1 MNCAPISG
9 AVRFL
14 MATSRGNN
22 ERRSVREE
30 SRAVYRKAIVEA
42 AMRIFGQT
50 GFHEAKIADI
60 ATAAGVATGTLY
72 NYFTSKDEIFQSILD
87 DGLETL
93 TAALEQRAAIEDPL
107 ERLRECVAVMFTFLE
122 EHGALFSIHMQLG
135 ANPMDFKRC
144 DDGRDEAFRQR
155 FLGVIANAIDE
166 AGDRM
171 RHDHPAELLAWTL
184 GGLMNGAILRW
195 VNGGCRDGLAEHTD
209 TIMDLFLHG
218 ATPR

>member
-1 MNCAPISG
+1 
-9 AVRFL
+9 
-14 MATSRGNN
+14 MATPRSTN

-30 SRAVYRKAIVEA
+30 SRAVYRKAIVDA

-60 ATAAGVATGTLY
+60 AAAAGVATGTLY

-93 TAALEQRAAIEDPL
+93 SAALEQRAAIEDPL
-107 ERLRECVAVMFTFLE
+107 ERLRECVAVMFSFLD

-135 ANPMDFKRC
+135 ANPMDFKRG
-144 DDGRDEAFRQR
+144 DDNRDEAFRLR
-155 FLGVIANAIDE
+155 FLSVLASAIQE
-166 AGDRM
+166 AGDRL
-171 RHDHPAELLAWTL
+171 RHDYPAEIMAWTL

-195 VNGGCRDGLAEHTD
+195 VHDGCRGGLLEHTD

>member
-1 MNCAPISG
+1 
-9 AVRFL
+9 
-14 MATSRGNN
+14 MANSRRTS

-72 NYFTSKDEIFQSILD
+72 NYFTSKEEIFQSILD
-87 DGLETL
+87 DGRE
-93 TAALEQRAAIEDPL
+93 ALSALLQQRAEIEDPL
-107 ERLRECVAVMFTFLE
+107 ERLRECVRAMFGFLD
-122 EHGALFSIHMQLG
+122 EHGALFIIYMQLG
-135 ANPMDFKRC
+135 ANPMDLKRANDC
-144 DDGRDEAFRQR
+144 RDEEFREQ
-155 FLGVIANAIDE
+155 FLGLLVATIEE
-166 AGDRM
+166 AGDRL
-171 RHDHPAELLAWTL
+171 RRDYPAEVMASAL

-195 VNGGCRDGLAEHTD
+195 IHDGCRSGLREHTD

-218 ATPR
+218 AIPR

>member
-1 MNCAPISG
+1 
-9 AVRFL
+9 
-14 MATSRGNN
+14 MATPRSTN

-30 SRAVYRKAIVEA
+30 SRAVYRKAIVDA

-60 ATAAGVATGTLY
+60 AAAAGVATGTLY

-93 TAALEQRAAIEDPL
+93 SAALEQRAAIEDPL
-107 ERLRECVAVMFTFLE
+107 ERLRECVAVMFSFLE

-135 ANPMDFKRC
+135 ANPMDFKRG
-144 DDGRDEAFRQR
+144 DDNRDEAFRQR
-155 FLGVIANAIDE
+155 FLGVIASAIQE
-166 AGDRM
+166 AGDRL
-171 RHDHPAELLAWTL
+171 RHDYPAEIMAWTL

-195 VNGGCRDGLAEHTD
+195 VHDGCRGGLLEHTD

>member
-1 MNCAPISG
+1 
-9 AVRFL
+9 
-14 MATSRGNN
+14 MATSRGTN

-30 SRAVYRKAIVEA
+30 SRAVYRKAIVDA

-60 ATAAGVATGTLY
+60 AAAAGVATGTLY

-93 TAALEQRAAIEDPL
+93 TVEFEQRVAIEDPL
-107 ERLRECVAVMFTFLE
+107 ERLRECVAVMFSFLE

-144 DDGRDEAFRQR
+144 DDSRQEAFRQR
-155 FLGVIANAIDE
+155 FLGVIASAIDE

-171 RHDHPAELLAWTL
+171 RRDYPIEILACTL

-195 VNGGCRDGLAEHTD
+195 VNDGCRGGLREHTD
-209 TIMDLFLHG
+209 TIMDLFLNG
-218 ATPR
+218 ATSR

>member
-1 MNCAPISG
+1 
-9 AVRFL
+9 
-14 MATSRGNN
+14 MATSRGKN

-42 AMRIFGQT
+42 AMRVFGQT
-50 GFHEAKIADI
+50 GFHEAKITDI

-72 NYFTSKDEIFQSILD
+72 NYFTSKDEIFQSILE

-135 ANPMDFKRC
+135 ANPMDFKRGN
-144 DDGRDEAFRQR
+144 DNRDEAFRER
-155 FLGVIANAIDE
+155 FLGVITTAIHE
-166 AGDRM
+166 AAGRM
-171 RHDHPAELLAWTL
+171 RHDYPAEILAWML

-195 VNGGCRDGLAEHTD
+195 VHDGCRSGLNEHTD

-218 ATPR
+218 AKPR

>member
-1 MNCAPISG
+1 
-9 AVRFL
+9 
-14 MATSRGNN
+14 MANSRRTP

-72 NYFTSKDEIFQSILD
+72 NYFTSKEEIFQSILD
-87 DGLETL
+87 DGREELG
-93 TAALEQRAAIEDPL
+93 ALLQQRAQIEDPV
-107 ERLRECVAVMFTFLE
+107 ERLRECVRAMFGFLDD
-122 EHGALFSIHMQLG
+122 HGALFTIYMQLG
-135 ANPMDFKRC
+135 ANPMDLKRGMDC
-144 DDGRDEAFRQR
+144 RDEEFREQ
-155 FLGVIANAIDE
+155 FIGLIIAAIE
-166 AGDRM
+166 QAGDRLRRDYPPEVM
-171 RHDHPAELLAWTL
+171 AAAL

-195 VNGGCRDGLAEHTD
+195 VHDGCRSGLRQHTE

>member
-1 MNCAPISG
+1 
-9 AVRFL
+9 
-14 MATSRGNN
+14 MASSRRTP

-30 SRAVYRKAIVEA
+30 SRAVYRKAIVDA
-42 AMRIFGQT
+42 AMQVFGQT

-60 ATAAGVATGTLY
+60 AAAAGVATGTLY
-72 NYFTSKDEIFQSILD
+72 NYFTSKDEIFQSILE

-93 TAALEQRAAIEDPL
+93 TVALEERAAIDDPL
-107 ERLRECVAVMFTFLE
+107 ERLRGCVAVMFTFLE

-135 ANPMDFKRC
+135 ANPMDFKRG
-144 DDGRDEAFRQR
+144 DDERDEVFRQR

-166 AGDRM
+166 AGDRL
-171 RHDHPAELLAWTL
+171 RHDYSAEVMAWGL

-195 VNGGCRDGLAEHTD
+195 VHDGCRGGLSEHTD
-209 TIMDLFLHG
+209 TIMDLFLNG

>member
-1 MNCAPISG
+1 
-9 AVRFL
+9 

-42 AMRIFGQT
+42 AMRVFGQT
-50 GFHEAKIADI
+50 GFHEAKITDI

-72 NYFTSKDEIFQSILD
+72 NYFTSKDEIFQSILE

-135 ANPMDFKRC
+135 ANPMDFKRGN
-144 DDGRDEAFRQR
+144 DNRDEAFRER
-155 FLGVIANAIDE
+155 FLGVITTAIDE
-166 AGDRM
+166 AAGRM
-171 RHDHPAELLAWTL
+171 RHDYPAEILAWML

-195 VNGGCRDGLAEHTD
+195 VHDGCRSGLSEHTD

-218 ATPR
+218 AKPR

>member
-1 MNCAPISG
+1 
-9 AVRFL
+9 

-22 ERRSVREE
+22 DRRSVREE

-93 TAALEQRAAIEDPL
+93 TVALEQRAAIEDPL

-135 ANPMDFKRC
+135 ANPMDFKRG
-144 DDGRDEAFRQR
+144 DDGRDEAFRER
-155 FLGVIANAIDE
+155 FLGVIATAIDE
-166 AGDRM
+166 AADRM
-171 RHDHPAELLAWTL
+171 RHDYPAEILAWML

-195 VNGGCRDGLAEHTD
+195 VHDGCRGGLSEHTD